1 MASDDKEIR
10 FSNVK
15 ELSDYLVQAPD
26 AQSAF
31 VERAFEH
38 FVKQPMAAYG
48 TETAEQL
55 KRRFSESNC
64 NVRELLVEIAVV
76 YANGP
81 RPIQPQDPAS

>member
-1 MASDDKEIR
+1 MA
-10 FSNVK
+10 
-15 ELSDYLVQAPD
+15 LLWY
-26 AQSAF
+26 
-31 VERAFEH
+31 
-38 FVKQPMAAYG
+38 